1 MLILIRRAAGD
12 LLSGQTPGDPQEA
25 GRFPADRLVALRRTN
40 MRSTSPFVN
49 SDPPDIVA
57 LF

>member
-1 MLILIRRAAGD
+1 LNLGLERPAI
-12 LLSGQTPGDPQEA
+12 SQEA
-25 GRFPADRLVALRRTN
+25 GRFFADRLVALRRTN
-40 MRSTSPFVN
+40 MRSTSLFVN